1 MPGQFSVTINTSSAT
16 FALNSG
22 LRFFRFDISD
32 LLFVEYQQTVN
43 CNLRQCP
50 HFGGGMY
57 ELPSP
62 ATVLLMPL

>member
-1 MPGQFSVTINTSSAT
+1 MKMPGQFSVTINTSSAT

-43 CNLRQCP
+43 CSLRQCP
-50 HFGGGMY
+50 HFGGVCMNC
-57 ELPSP
+57 LPLQP
-62 ATVLLMPL
+62 FC

>member
-1 MPGQFSVTINTSSAT
+1 MKMPGQFSVTINTSSAT

-43 CNLRQCP
+43 CSLRQCP
-50 HFGGGMY
+50 HFGGGVCMNC
-57 ELPSP
+57 LPLQP
-62 ATVLLMPL
+62 FC